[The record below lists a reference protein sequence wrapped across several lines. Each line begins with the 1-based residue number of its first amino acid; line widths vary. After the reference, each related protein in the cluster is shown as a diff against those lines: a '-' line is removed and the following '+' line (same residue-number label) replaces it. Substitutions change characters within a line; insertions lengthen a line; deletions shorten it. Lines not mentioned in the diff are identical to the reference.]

1 MIYIIGLFI
10 LLFALFVIGYFIKK
24 KYFKEM
30 DRLEAWKIDLFS
42 RPIPDEMSKVKQLN
56 MTGQTEE
63 LFEKWR
69 NQWDDVVTV
78 KLPDLEEM
86 LFDAEE
92 YIDKYKFKK
101 AKEAQRKIANK
112 LQETETQINKI
123 LEELHELIG
132 SEEKNRLEIDG
143 LKELYREA
151 KKTLLTHR
159 HSFGQSEKALE
170 VELDTVSQ
178 KFHEYEEKTE
188 QGNYLEAREVVLFIQ
203 SKLTTIKKHMD
214 LIPQFLI
221 ECQSLIPNQLT
232 EVLEGYKEMLEQGY
246 YLEHIHVE
254 TEIKHLEEKLAE
266 ILLLIEKSDI
276 DQAEEGIMEVK
287 QRIDILFDLLE
298 KEVHAKH
305 FVMKN
310 EKMAEDLLFSAERE
324 NKKLFMEVRDIQE
337 SYQIT
342 DDDLETLKSLE
353 KELVT
358 IYKRYEIL
366 MEKVKQN
373 NIAQSI
379 IGEELNEIKAQLDLI
394 REGQQSFA
402 MKLQALRKDELEA
415 RDKIAEL
422 TKKMSEAIRLVKK
435 SNVPGLPEDY
445 KYLLED
451 TKESIQNVK
460 YQLEEKPLNV
470 SALNQYLEIA
480 VLTVDKLVQ
489 TTNELIENVVLAE
502 RAIQYGN
509 RYRSQYPTVAKGLAE
524 AENAFRRYEY
534 QEAIEQAA
542 AALESIDPEV
552 LKKIKTTV

>member
-1 MIYIIGLFI
+1 VIYIIGLFI

>member
-1 MIYIIGLFI
+1 
-10 LLFALFVIGYFIKK
+10 
-24 KYFKEM
+24 M

>member
-254 TEIKHLEEKLAE
+254 TEIKHLEEKLTE